1 VDNFK
6 LPTNVRQI
14 GSIESSGASQLRIYV
29 EDYVFTFVH
38 QFSQASASSERLGIL
53 VGKYIESENQPALFI
68 SGAIES
74 KHTVQSPR
82 GIEFSQSSNDYHAE
96 TLDKYFPGLSIVGW
110 IHSQPGYGTYL
121 SNKNYSYH
129 RESFT
134 EAYQVF
140 FVTDPAQRMDAF
152 YVYNEDKELI
162 ESKGYFVYYDKNKA
176 MHEYMI
182 DNRVQKSAER
192 EPVRSSFDKIVEIEN
207 GDDDAPNM
215 PVSKRRIRE
224 LREATE
230 NTSTRRAYS
239 VRDKRQGTAT
249 GPGEQRRLVNMLTAL
264 CAVMFLVSFI
274 MGAGLIRSDERINV
288 LEHNFMALY
297 ESYRNLASAPPLDVA
312 AFAQEVRA
320 EIELAVTE
328 DGNRLLAEENA
339 RAQASAQANA
349 ETAFAQ
355 APQAPPEPPPQAPPV
370 QVPPTPPAPPTPPQ
384 AQAPPPQAPPQTPP
398 VAPSPP
404 PAQPPTA
411 QAPSVAAVPTSFPAT
426 YIVQAGDSLMG
437 ISRRMYGT
445 TTMVE
450 RIMEVNGI
458 EDADTI
464 FFGQVLVLP
473 QP

>member
-14 GSIESSGASQLRIYV
+14 GSIESSPESGKLRIYV
-29 EDYVFTFVH
+29 EDYVFTFIH
-38 QFSQASASSERLGIL
+38 QFTQSSSAREKLGIL
-53 VGKYIESENQPALFI
+53 VGRYIESETEPTLFI

-74 KHTVQSPR
+74 KHTVQSP
-82 GIEFSQSSNDYHAE
+82 GGVEFSQNSTDYHTE
-96 TLDKYFPGLSIVGW
+96 MLDKYFPGLGIVGW
-110 IHSQPGYGTYL
+110 VHSQPGYGTYL

-129 RESFT
+129 RENFI
-134 EAYQVF
+134 EPHQVF

-152 YVYNEDKELI
+152 YLYNEDKELI
-162 ESKGYFVYYDKNKA
+162 ESKGYFVYYDKNKP

-182 DNRVQKSAER
+182 DSRVQKTSER
-192 EPVRSSFDKIVEIEN
+192 EPANGSRGKVLEIE
-207 GDDDAPNM
+207 GREEQEDDVNTI

-230 NTSTRRAYS
+230 GRGSRQIYATRDR
-239 VRDKRQGTAT
+239 KQGSAAS
-249 GPGEQRRLVNMLTAL
+249 GQGEQRRLVNMLTAL

-297 ESYRNLASAPPLDVA
+297 ESYRNLANAVPADVA
-312 AFAQEVRA
+312 AFAQEIRA

-339 RAQASAQANA
+339 RAA
-349 ETAFAQ
+349 EAAFAP
-355 APQAPPEPPPQAPPV
+355 APEPPQAPAAP
-370 QVPPTPPAPPTPPQ
+370 PPTPPTPPPPPTQ
-384 AQAPPPQAPPQTPP
+384 AQTPPPQAPPQAPTPP
-398 VAPSPP
+398 VQAPAPP
-404 PAQPPTA
+404 PAA
-411 QAPSVAAVPTSFPAT
+411 QAPPATTAAVPTSFPAT
-426 YIVQAGDSLMG
+426 YVVQAGDSLMG
-437 ISRRMYGT
+437 ISRRVYGNIG
-445 TTMVE
+445 MVE

-464 FFGQVLVLP
+464 FFGQVLILP

>member
-1 VDNFK
+1 MDNFK

-14 GSIESSGASQLRIYV
+14 GSIESSGVGALRIYV

-82 GIEFSQSSNDYHAE
+82 GIEFSQSSNDYHTE
-96 TLDKYFPGLSIVGW
+96 MLDKYFPGLSIVGW

-182 DNRVQKSAER
+182 DNRVQRSAER
-192 EPVRSSFDKIVEIEN
+192 EPVRSSFDKIVEIESN
-207 GDDDAPNM
+207 DDDSPNI

-230 NTSTRRAYS
+230 STGTRRAYS
-239 VRDKRQGTAT
+239 VRDKRQNTAT
-249 GPGEQRRLVNMLTAL
+249 GSSEQRRLVNMLTAL

-297 ESYRNLASAPPLDVA
+297 ESYRNLEAAPPLDVA

-339 RAQASAQANA
+339 RAQANAPSSAEA
-349 ETAFAQ
+349 AFAQ
-355 APQAPPEPPPQAPPV
+355 APSAPPEPPPQAPPAPPI
-370 QVPPTPPAPPTPPQ
+370 PPTPPPPPTQ
-384 AQAPPPQAPPQTPP
+384 AQTPPPPVAPQAPPTT
-398 VAPSPP
+398 P

-411 QAPSVAAVPTSFPAT
+411 QAPVVAATPTSFPAT

-437 ISRRMYGT
+437 ISRRVYGT

-458 EDADTI
+458 EDADMI